1 MDFQFRTAEM
11 TDDERRGLREQL
23 ARALEKR
30 MELNSRKVM
39 PKLWAVTDRLRSVPK
54 APEPVLR
61 RRRVR
66 YKIYG
71 VILLVLGL
79 LLLIPGLM
87 EPEELSAP
95 LAAGALATVSGVLY
109 LWPRRSGPPRRELA
123 RAEKLLETLGASE
136 NRTVVFREEG
146 AAVQAGESI
155 QDVPYTEFNALIETE
170 DLYVLCFSQT
180 GAFILRKRDMTEG
193 EPAAFL
199 SFLAERTGLTPA
211 KI

>member
-1 MDFQFRTAEM
+1 M
-11 TDDERRGLREQL
+11 
-23 ARALEKR
+23 
-30 MELNSRKVM
+30 
-39 PKLWAVTDRLRSVPK
+39 
-54 APEPVLR
+54 
-61 RRRVR
+61 
-66 YKIYG
+66 
-71 VILLVLGL
+71 
-79 LLLIPGLM
+79 
-87 EPEELSAP
+87 
-95 LAAGALATVSGVLY
+95 SGVLY

-123 RAEKLLETLGASE
+123 RAEKLLETLGVSE

-170 DLYVLCFSQT
+170 DLYVLCFAQT

>member
-1 MDFQFRTAEM
+1 M

-87 EPEELSAP
+87 EPE
-95 LAAGALATVSGVLY
+95 
-109 LWPRRSGPPRRELA
+109 
-123 RAEKLLETLGASE
+123 
-136 NRTVVFREEG
+136 
-146 AAVQAGESI
+146 
-155 QDVPYTEFNALIETE
+155 
-170 DLYVLCFSQT
+170 
-180 GAFILRKRDMTEG
+180 
-193 EPAAFL
+193 
-199 SFLAERTGLTPA
+199 
-211 KI
+211 

>member
-1 MDFQFRTAEM
+1 
-11 TDDERRGLREQL
+11 
-23 ARALEKR
+23 
-30 MELNSRKVM
+30 MELHSRKVV

-87 EPEELSAP
+87 EPEELLAP

-123 RAEKLLETLGASE
+123 RAEKLLETLGVSE

-170 DLYVLCFSQT
+170 DLYVLCFAQT